1 MLFSSRKTN
10 FPARHKLLYTFS
22 KTMQVAKLA
31 VHQDDAEILLKKKNK
46 LDQSVVDKYR
56 TAGSIAQTTL
66 KYVIQLINDSYHLQK
81 TERPYS
87 CEELCILGDSMMA
100 KLLGNCYNNTEKV
113 REKGISH
120 PVTIEVNEY
129 VANVAPEMGQRAEQL
144 IFQAGDIVTVS
155 LGAQIDGYTA
165 LVSHTLVIYPPG
177 VMIDNE
183 LKPAG
188 PLLGS
193 KADAIVACNVATKT
207 VVALLGLALHPE
219 KIAWIPELQHSNGV
233 ISGTLI
239 RQVVDRIALSFG
251 CVVVPGSKVRRVR
264 RFLAGQAEGVVAER
278 DFKGVV
284 WDESDQEEELLKK
297 AAGTDLI
304 VHDKNSAASTN
315 VSSAIPTDDFV
326 VEAGE
331 AYNVDLRFC
340 GMAEF
345 SEKGLIT
352 LQDVEEKPTIY
363 VRDFAVTHHLKLT
376 SARELLALV
385 DKDFSVY
392 PFKLSHT
399 CDSFP
404 VDYEQSDIVGQ
415 LSAIK
420 KEIVRRKLGLNE
432 LANRYLARPKPVQIV
447 KHVPFS
453 KILTTS
459 NPTGRHGIDSNK
471 LTLPGKEVPLPA
483 LGISALKL
491 KTLLKFGTA
500 ATAVA
505 REATTILLNDVS
517 KDVVRLTGGEH
528 TARPSWVHSQFQV
541 ADDVSSLI
549 NSLNNVDYV
558 VKEVQP
564 LKLNTTIL
572 HLEETMQ
579 LD

>member
-1 MLFSSRKTN
+1 
-10 FPARHKLLYTFS
+10 
-22 KTMQVAKLA
+22 MQVAKLA
-31 VHQDDAEILLKKKNK
+31 VHQDDAEILLKEKNK
-46 LDQSVVDKYR
+46 LDQVVVDKYR
-56 TAGSIAQTTL
+56 TAGSISQTTL
-66 KYVIQLINDSYHLQK
+66 KYVIQLINDSYHLHK

-87 CEELCILGDSMMA
+87 AEELCILGDSMMF
-100 KLLGNCYNNTEKV
+100 KLLQNCFNNTDKV

-120 PVTIEVNEY
+120 PVTIEVNEF
-129 VANVAPEMGQRAEQL
+129 VANTSPELGQQSQPL
-144 IFQAGDIVTVS
+144 IFQAGDVVTIS

-165 LVSHTLVIYPPG
+165 LVSHTVVIYPPG

-183 LKPAG
+183 LKPEG

-193 KADAIVACNVATKT
+193 KADAVAASTIATNT
-207 VVALLGLALHPE
+207 VTALLGLALHPE
-219 KIAWIPELQHSNGV
+219 KIAWIPELLHAGAS
-233 ISGTLI
+233 ITGTTI
-239 RQVVDRIALSFG
+239 RQVVDRIAASFG

-297 AAGTDLI
+297 AAGSELI
-304 VHDKNSAASTN
+304 VHDKKSAASTN
-315 VSSAIPTDDFV
+315 VSSAIPTDEFV

-331 AYNVDLRFC
+331 AYNIDLRFC
-340 GMAEF
+340 GMSEF
-345 SEKGLIT
+345 EEKGLIT
-352 LQDVEEKPTIY
+352 LQDVETTKPTIFI
-363 VRDFAVTHHLKLT
+363 RDFAVTHYLKLN
-376 SARELLALV
+376 SARELLAIV

-404 VDYEQSDIVGQ
+404 VDYENSDIVGQ
-415 LSAIK
+415 LAAIR
-420 KEIVRRKLGLNE
+420 KEVIRRKLGLNE
-432 LANRYLARPKPVQIV
+432 LTNRYLARPKPVQIA

-459 NPTGRHGIDSNK
+459 NPTGRHGIDSSK

-491 KTLLKFGTA
+491 KSLLKFGTA

-505 REATTILLNDVS
+505 REATTVLLNDTTKEVL
-517 KDVVRLTGGEH
+517 RLTGGDSS
-528 TARPSWVHSQFQV
+528 AKPSWVHSQFQV
-541 ADDVSSLI
+541 APEVTSLLASI
-549 NSLNNVDYV
+549 DNLALP
-558 VKEVQP
+558 VKDVQP
-564 LKLNTTIL
+564 LKLNTAIL